1 MENQWLTSK
10 QAAEYLGMNE
20 VHFRRIIIPQMQEMG
35 IEGIN
40 KLSNA
45 RNSPWRVKVE
55 ALDEYM
61 ARERG

>member
-10 QAAEYLGMNE
+10 QAAKYLGMSE
-20 VHFRRIIIPQMQEMG
+20 VHFRRTIIPQMQEMG

-61 ARERG
+61 ARER

>member
-10 QAAEYLGMNE
+10 QAAEHLGMNE
-20 VHFRRIIIPQMQEMG
+20 VHFRRTIIPRMLEMG
-35 IEGIN
+35 IQGIT
-40 KLSNA
+40 KLSDA

-61 ARERG
+61 RR